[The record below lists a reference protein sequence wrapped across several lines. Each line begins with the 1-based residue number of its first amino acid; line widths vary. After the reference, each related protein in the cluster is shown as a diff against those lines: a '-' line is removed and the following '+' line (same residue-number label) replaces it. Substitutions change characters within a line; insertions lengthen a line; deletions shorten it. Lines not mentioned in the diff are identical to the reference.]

1 MPPDALPVRRPD
13 PVDGRASEAS
23 GVQARPPGRARAS
36 DGAGRLWCA
45 GAVPHRCPV
54 SVRAVSGGS
63 AAPPAIQAQPVWI
76 RLRRPT
82 GLPDPCRAARGG
94 SAWLPGAA
102 GGAVIRHH
110 PAVARRPDRQLL
122 RGGSSS
128 SVLLLRGCSAGSS
141 ARQLGQEGGGAWPS
155 ALHGILAVLAAAAPW
170 AARRS
175 VSCSRTSLLP
185 CPRGSGLHLTYAGAW
200 RPRGVGGGRRRQH
213 GRSSAGFL
221 LGVLGELPERRTWT
235 VV

>member
-128 SVLLLRGCSAGSS
+128 SVLLLCGCSAGSS

-155 ALHGILAVLAAAAPW
+155 ALGGRGCISPMPGRG
-170 AARRS
+170 ARAELEEEGGGSTAGRRP
-175 VSCSRTSLLP
+175 VFCSGFWENF
-185 CPRGSGLHLTYAGAW
+185 PRGLGLWLDF
-200 RPRGVGGGRRRQH
+200 R
-213 GRSSAGFL
+213 
-221 LGVLGELPERRTWT
+221 
-235 VV
+235 

>member
-54 SVRAVSGGS
+54 SVRVVSGGS
-63 AAPPAIQAQPVWI
+63 AAPPAIHAQPVWI
-76 RLRRPT
+76 CLRRPT

-155 ALHGILAVLAAAAPW
+155 ALHGILAVLADQPASMPSGVGAASHLCRGVAPARSWRRKAAA
-170 AARRS
+170 ARPVVGRFFARGFG
-175 VSCSRTSLLP
+175 RTSREEDLD
-185 CPRGSGLHLTYAGAW
+185 CGLIS
-200 RPRGVGGGRRRQH
+200 VK
-213 GRSSAGFL
+213 
-221 LGVLGELPERRTWT
+221 
-235 VV
+235 